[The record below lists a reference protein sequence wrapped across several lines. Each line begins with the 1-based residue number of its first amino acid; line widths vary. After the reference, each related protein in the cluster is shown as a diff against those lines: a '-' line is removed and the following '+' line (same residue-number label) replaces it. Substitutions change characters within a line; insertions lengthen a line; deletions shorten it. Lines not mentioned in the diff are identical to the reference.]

1 MHRLAS
7 TFAVLAG
14 VLLSS
19 PAFAC
24 GHHHGVQ
31 VGIGPLYLSLGHYH
45 PCEEVV
51 MAPPVVYV
59 PAPMVVVPAPVA
71 VAVATPMYVEEEPMM
86 PPPMVVAPAP
96 MVIAVPP
103 PPAVVVAP
111 VAPPAP
117 PMVAAPVVVAPAVV
131 VAPPDEVQRV
141 AVKWMPGFSA
151 PIDTDKKA
159 LGQPIIGQNFGLEY
173 RLSHYWALR
182 GDLEMHSGAMS
193 IDVPGI
199 KFSLLPHSRVRPFA
213 SVGLS
218 LGKNAADPT
227 DSIAVG
233 FVGAA
238 GLDIILFKYV
248 FLTGEVR
255 YRNYPSDCC
264 SLPRVSGLVGIGA
277 QFL

>member
-1 MHRLAS
+1 MRRLAS
-7 TFAVLAG
+7 AFAVLAG
-14 VLLSS
+14 VLLSGS
-19 PAFAC
+19 AFAC
-24 GHHHGVQ
+24 GHHHGVH
-31 VGIGPLYLSLGHYH
+31 VGLGPLYLSLGHYH

-51 MAPPVVYV
+51 IAPPVAYV
-59 PAPMVVVPAPVA
+59 PAPMVVVPAPVPVPVP
-71 VAVATPMYVEEEPMM
+71 VAVAAPVYVAEEPMM

-96 MVIAVPP
+96 
-103 PPAVVVAP
+103 VVVAP
-111 VAPPAP
+111 VAPPPP

-131 VAPPDEVQRV
+131 APPPDEVQRV

-159 LGQPIIGQNFGLEY
+159 LGQPILSQNFGLEY

-193 IDVPGI
+193 IDVPGL

-213 SVGLS
+213 SIALS

-233 FVGAA
+233 FTGAA